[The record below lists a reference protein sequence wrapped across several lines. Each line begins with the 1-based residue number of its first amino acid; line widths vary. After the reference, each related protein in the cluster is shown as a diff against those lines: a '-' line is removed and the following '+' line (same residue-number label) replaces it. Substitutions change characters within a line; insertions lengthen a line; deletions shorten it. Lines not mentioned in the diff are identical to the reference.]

1 MDTQATQLRP
11 SRPTVL
17 GSVSTLGA
25 ALPFLALLVVGVL
38 FPLFGGG
45 YWGVIATRACV
56 YWVLVSGLN
65 LVVGFAGQ
73 IAIGWVALLTLGAYT
88 TSVLAAGNVMPALPP
103 YLALA
108 IAAVVGAIFG
118 LIIGLPALRLRT
130 FYFAITTLGFATIVT
145 QVALAWQ
152 SVTGGG
158 VGVAGPIFP
167 EPFASQWGFYYFC
180 FGLAAIC
187 TWTTANI
194 AASRFGRA
202 LTAIRD
208 AEVAAEASGI
218 AKPALLGA
226 VFLFSGAVAAV
237 AGGLFA
243 ALQSYITPDAF
254 TLDLSVLFFIAI
266 LIGGRGSILGP
277 LLGTILLTVLPEFA
291 APLVAWSTFLYA
303 ALLLVIVLVIPGGI
317 AELLDFKNRRPLES
331 DRAIIPR
338 PDLLDRLLGT
348 TPNAGALTLQQV
360 ALSFGGVQAIDGL
373 DLEIRPGQVHGLI
386 GPNGSGKT
394 TTLNVIS
401 GYYAPQRGAVRLND
415 AAMPVLA
422 RHQRARMRIAR
433 TFQTPRIV
441 GSASVLQNVMIGGTI
456 DGEGTFV
463 ESLLSLPRHRRD
475 EAMLRDTAM
484 LALAAVG
491 LERLAQVRADRL
503 QHSELRFTEIA
514 RALMLRPAFLLLD
527 EPAAGL
533 SAEEIARLSALLLA
547 IARAGTGVLLVE
559 HHPDLIFDICHYVTV
574 LNLGMP
580 ISEPDPL
587 LDVAGLSSGY
597 GKIGV
602 LRGVDLNVGAGE
614 VVALLGPNG
623 AGKTTLLRAVSGL
636 LPWSGSVRFAGR
648 DLAGFSPRETVRC
661 GLAHV
666 VEGHRVFTQLS
677 VLDNLLLAAYD
688 LPRGERAVRVE
699 EVFGLFPEIA
709 AKRHERAAALSGGQQ
724 QILAVAQGLV
734 RRPRLLM
741 LDEPSAGLSPVLVDR
756 VLVVVQRLREAGTA
770 VLLVEQLIEKALALA
785 DRVYA
790 LARGSIVLEAK
801 TGEADLPLRLQHAY
815 MATGSFHT

>member
-1 MDTQATQLRP
+1 MDTQAIQLRA
-11 SRPTVL
+11 SRANVP
-17 GSVSTLGA
+17 GSVSRLGA
-25 ALPFLALLVVGVL
+25 ALPFLALLLVGVS

-45 YWGVIATRACV
+45 YWGVIATRACI

-118 LIIGLPALRLRT
+118 LIVGLPALRLRT

-158 VGVAGPIFP
+158 VGVAGPVFP
-167 EPFASQWGFYYFC
+167 EPFSSQWGFYYLC

-187 TWTTANI
+187 TWMTANI

-218 AKPALLGA
+218 SKSTLLGT

-243 ALQSYITPDAF
+243 SLQSYITPDAF
-254 TLDLSVLFFIAI
+254 TVDLSVLFFIAI
-266 LIGGRGSILGP
+266 LIGGRSSIFGP

-303 ALLLVIVLVIPGGI
+303 VLLLVIVLAIPGGI
-317 AELLDFKNRRPLES
+317 AEILDFKNRRPLES
-331 DRAIIPR
+331 DRAIVPR
-338 PDLLDRLLGT
+338 PDLLERLLGAA
-348 TPNAGALTLQQV
+348 PDAGGALTLEQV
-360 ALSFGGVQAIDGL
+360 ALSFGGVRAIDGL

-401 GYYAPQRGAVRLND
+401 GYYAPQRGAVRLNG
-415 AAMPVLA
+415 AALPVFA
-422 RHQRARMRIAR
+422 RHRRAHMRIAR

-456 DGEGTFV
+456 DGKGTFV

-475 EAMLRDTAM
+475 EAMLCDTAM
-484 LALAAVG
+484 LALTAVG
-491 LERLAQVRADRL
+491 LERLAAVRADRL

-533 SAEEIARLSALLLA
+533 SADEIARLSALLLA

-559 HHPDLIFDICHYVTV
+559 HHPDLIFDICHHITV
-574 LNLGMP
+574 LNLGK
-580 ISEPDPL
+580 IL
-587 LDVAGLSSGY
+587 AAGTPAD
-597 GKIGV
+597 I
-602 LRGVDLNVGAGE
+602 RAHRE
-614 VVALLGPNG
+614 VVNAYLGG
-623 AGKTTLLRAVSGL
+623 
-636 LPWSGSVRFAGR
+636 
-648 DLAGFSPRETVRC
+648 
-661 GLAHV
+661 
-666 VEGHRVFTQLS
+666 
-677 VLDNLLLAAYD
+677 
-688 LPRGERAVRVE
+688 
-699 EVFGLFPEIA
+699 
-709 AKRHERAAALSGGQQ
+709 
-724 QILAVAQGLV
+724 
-734 RRPRLLM
+734 
-741 LDEPSAGLSPVLVDR
+741 
-756 VLVVVQRLREAGTA
+756 
-770 VLLVEQLIEKALALA
+770 
-785 DRVYA
+785 
-790 LARGSIVLEAK
+790 
-801 TGEADLPLRLQHAY
+801 
-815 MATGSFHT
+815 

>member
-1 MDTQATQLRP
+1 MDMPMAQVRP
-11 SRPTVL
+11 GRADA
-17 GSVSTLGA
+17 LGA
-25 ALPFLALLVVGVL
+25 TSALGMALPFLALLVVGIA

-118 LIIGLPALRLRT
+118 LIVGLPALRLRT

-167 EPFASQWGFYYFC
+167 KPFDSQWGFYYFC

-187 TWTTANI
+187 TWMTANI

-208 AEVAAEASGI
+208 AEVAAEACGI
-218 AKPALLGA
+218 AKPALLA
-226 VFLFSGAVAAV
+226 LVFLFSGAVAAI

-243 ALQSYITPDAF
+243 SLQSYITPDAF

-266 LIGGRGSILGP
+266 LIGGRSSILGP

-303 ALLLVIVLVIPGGI
+303 VLLLVIVLAMPGGI
-317 AELLDFKNRRPLES
+317 AELLDYKNRRPLES
-331 DRAIIPR
+331 GRAIVPR
-338 PDLLDRLLGT
+338 PELLGRLLT
-348 TPNAGALTLQQV
+348 APADAGALTLEQV
-360 ALSFGGVQAIDGL
+360 ALAFGGVHAIDGL
-373 DLEIRPGQVHGLI
+373 DLEIRSGQIHGLI

-401 GYYAPQRGAVRLND
+401 GYYAQQCGTLRLNG
-415 AAMPVLA
+415 AALPVLE
-422 RHQRARMRIAR
+422 RHRRAHMRIAR

-456 DGEGTFV
+456 DGACTFV

-475 EAMLRDTAM
+475 EVLLRDTAM

-491 LERLAQVRADRL
+491 LERLAPVRADRL

-533 SAEEIARLSALLLA
+533 SAEEIGRLGALVVA

-559 HHPDLIFDICHYVTV
+559 HHADLIFDICHHVTV
-574 LNLGMP
+574 LNLGKN
-580 ISEPDPL
+580 L
-587 LDVAGLSSGY
+587 AAGTPAEIRSH
-597 GKIGV
+597 
-602 LRGVDLNVGAGE
+602 RE
-614 VVALLGPNG
+614 VVNAYLG
-623 AGKTTLLRAVSGL
+623 A
-636 LPWSGSVRFAGR
+636 
-648 DLAGFSPRETVRC
+648 
-661 GLAHV
+661 
-666 VEGHRVFTQLS
+666 
-677 VLDNLLLAAYD
+677 
-688 LPRGERAVRVE
+688 
-699 EVFGLFPEIA
+699 
-709 AKRHERAAALSGGQQ
+709 
-724 QILAVAQGLV
+724 
-734 RRPRLLM
+734 
-741 LDEPSAGLSPVLVDR
+741 
-756 VLVVVQRLREAGTA
+756 
-770 VLLVEQLIEKALALA
+770 
-785 DRVYA
+785 
-790 LARGSIVLEAK
+790 
-801 TGEADLPLRLQHAY
+801 
-815 MATGSFHT
+815 

>member
-1 MDTQATQLRP
+1 MDAAAQLRP
-11 SRPTVL
+11 SRANVF
-17 GSVSTLGA
+17 GSTSAVGA
-25 ALPFLALLVVGVL
+25 TLPFVVLLLIGVA

-88 TSVLAAGNVMPALPP
+88 TSVLAAGNVAPAFPP

-108 IAAVVGAIFG
+108 IAAAVGAIFG

-158 VGVAGPIFP
+158 VGVPGPIFP
-167 EPFASQWGFYYFC
+167 EPFSSQWGFYYFC
-180 FGLAAIC
+180 FTLAAIC
-187 TWTTANI
+187 TWMTANV

-202 LTAIRD
+202 LTVIRD

-218 AKPALLGA
+218 SKPALLVP
-226 VFLFSGAVAAV
+226 VFLFSGAAAAV

-277 LLGTILLTVLPEFA
+277 LLGTILLTVLPELA

-303 ALLLVIVLVIPGGI
+303 VLLLVIVLAIPGGI
-317 AELLDFKNRRPLES
+317 AEILDFKNRRPLES
-331 DRAIIPR
+331 GRALIPR
-338 PDLLDRLLGT
+338 PDLIKQLFNEARDAGT
-348 TPNAGALTLQQV
+348 LTLEQL
-360 ALSFGGVQAIDGL
+360 AMSFGGVKAIDGL

-394 TTLNVIS
+394 TILNVIC
-401 GYYAPQRGAVRLND
+401 GYYAQQHGTVSLNR
-415 AAMPVLA
+415 AALPALA

-475 EAMLRDTAM
+475 EDMLRGTAM
-484 LALAAVG
+484 LALATVG
-491 LERLAQVRADRL
+491 LDRLALVRADRL

-533 SAEEIARLSALLLA
+533 TAEEIERLGALLLA
-547 IARAGTGVLLVE
+547 IAQAGTGVLVVE
-559 HHPDLIFDICHYVTV
+559 HHPDLIFDICHHVTV
-574 LNLGMP
+574 LNLG
-580 ISEPDPL
+580 
-587 LDVAGLSSGY
+587 
-597 GKIGV
+597 
-602 LRGVDLNVGAGE
+602 R
-614 VVALLGPNG
+614 
-623 AGKTTLLRAVSGL
+623 
-636 LPWSGSVRFAGR
+636 
-648 DLAGFSPRETVRC
+648 
-661 GLAHV
+661 
-666 VEGHRVFTQLS
+666 
-677 VLDNLLLAAYD
+677 LLAAGT
-688 LPRGERAVRVE
+688 PAEIRSHR
-699 EVFGLFPEIA
+699 EVVNAYL
-709 AKRHERAAALSGGQQ
+709 GG
-724 QILAVAQGLV
+724 
-734 RRPRLLM
+734 
-741 LDEPSAGLSPVLVDR
+741 
-756 VLVVVQRLREAGTA
+756 
-770 VLLVEQLIEKALALA
+770 
-785 DRVYA
+785 
-790 LARGSIVLEAK
+790 
-801 TGEADLPLRLQHAY
+801 
-815 MATGSFHT
+815 